1 MRSSL
6 SFAWILLS
14 IALSG
19 CAELHLVRPGMTEQV
34 DTWLVEKEYGKVLEY
49 IEILPSSHS
58 NYAAFQA
65 RLPEIRRLA
74 ANFEEEIVSRG
85 EELTVQEQWQDALEV
100 YETGLAKLPNSAT
113 IEAALAGFLATR
125 AARLE
130 GLRTEVLLAKGDW
143 LTRDTPLQR
152 EIARVD
158 PHDPQAHRR
167 LNEKSRE
174 VEKAA
179 GELYSCGQ
187 QALARGEHD
196 LALRCLKLAHTLTPT
211 REIGT
216 ALARTK
222 VAVAVQM
229 AKRHGENQRNSQAG
243 EASAIRHIVD
253 AYEKAYANGDLLQ
266 ARKHVSKLSSL
277 EPEDTAIKRMEADL
291 EAAIAFKI
299 KRGIETGRTLYSRGQ
314 IQPAVDAWSEL
325 VPLEPDNEELNAH
338 IARANRILDKLDKLK
353 KKGASNDDSSL

>member
-6 SFAWILLS
+6 SGAWILLS
-14 IALSG
+14 IALTG
-19 CAELHLVRPGMTEQV
+19 CAELQLVRPGMTEQV

-49 IEILPSSHS
+49 IEILPSTHS
-58 NYAAFQA
+58 DYSAFQA
-65 RLPEIRRLA
+65 RLPEIRNLA
-74 ANFEEEIVSRG
+74 MSFEKEIVARG
-85 EELTVQEQWQDALEV
+85 ETLTVQEQWQEALGV
-100 YETGLAKLPNSAT
+100 YETGLAKLPNSVT
-113 IEAALAGFLATR
+113 IDAARAEFLAKRT
-125 AARLE
+125 ARLND
-130 GLRTEVLLAKGDW
+130 LRAEMLLAKGDW

-158 PHDPQAHRR
+158 PHDSKARRR
-167 LNEKSRE
+167 LDGNSRE

-179 GELYSCGQ
+179 GELYACGQ
-187 QALARGEHD
+187 RALARAEHD

-211 REIGT
+211 KEIDT
-216 ALARTK
+216 ALARTR

-229 AKRHGENQRNSQAG
+229 AKRHGEKRRDSQAG
-243 EASAIRHIVD
+243 ASTIQHIVD
-253 AYEKAYANGDLLQ
+253 AYEKAYVNGDLLK
-266 ARKHVSKLSSL
+266 ARKHVNKLSSL
-277 EPEDTAIKRMEADL
+277 EPDDAAIERMEADL

-325 VPLEPDNEELNAH
+325 VPLEPDNEQLNAH

-353 KKGASNDDSSL
+353 KKGASSDDGSL